1 MKDAVL
7 WLIGGLAAC
16 AVAMAGCAREKG
28 YEKPL
33 KPVRVV
39 AAKPY
44 AGGRGMRYSAAINPY
59 SQVNMSF
66 KVNGYVRAILRKQGA
81 DGRMRDVQEGDRVNA
96 NTVLAWVQE
105 SSYVD
110 KVNQAKAQLA
120 GNLAALN
127 KARLDFARAESLYAT
142 KSLTKPDYD
151 AAVEELSVAEAQV
164 DASKAQ
170 LKEARTNLGYC
181 ELKAPMAG
189 VILSRNI
196 EVGSLATPGTVGF
209 VLSNTSSVKAVF
221 GVPGSML
228 NTLKLGKPLG
238 IRTESV
244 PNTEFRGRITAIS
257 PAANSKS
264 RVFEVEITIPN
275 AHGQLKPGMIGA
287 LEVGGAEAPESIV
300 VPLSAVVRSPS
311 DPAGYAVFIVEGTG
325 DNRVA
330 RIRNVKLG
338 GVLGNMI
345 AVDDGLT
352 AGERVIMS
360 GATMVVNGE
369 KVRVIP

>member
-7 WLIGGLAAC
+7 GLIAVLAC

-33 KPVRVV
+33 KPVRVTL
-39 AAKPY
+39 AKPY
-44 AGGRGMRYSAAINPY
+44 AGGRGIRYSASINPY

-66 KVNGYVRAILRKQGA
+66 KVNGYVQAILRKKGA

-96 NTVLAWVQE
+96 NTTLAWVQE
-105 SSYVD
+105 SGYVD
-110 KVNQAKAQLA
+110 KVNQAKAQLS

-127 KARLDFARAESLYAT
+127 KARLDFARAKSLYAT
-142 KSLTKPDYD
+142 QSLTKPDYD
-151 AAVEELSVAEAQV
+151 AAVEELSVAGAQV

-170 LKEARTNLGYC
+170 LKEAQTNLGYC

-189 VILSRNI
+189 VVLSRNV
-196 EVGSLATPGTVGF
+196 EVGALVTPGTVGF
-209 VLSNTSSVKAVF
+209 VLSDTSSVKAVF

-228 NTLKLGKPLG
+228 NTLKLGKSLE

-257 PAANSKS
+257 PAANTKS

-275 AHGQLKPGMIGA
+275 ANGQLKPGMIGA
-287 LEVGGAEAPESIV
+287 LEVGGAKAPESIV

-325 DNRVA
+325 DNPVA
-330 RIRNVKLG
+330 RIRNVTLG

>member
-7 WLIGGLAAC
+7 WWIGILACVLAI
-16 AVAMAGCAREKG
+16 AGCAREKG

-33 KPVRVV
+33 RPVRVMV
-39 AAKPY
+39 AKPS
-44 AGGRGMRYSAAINPY
+44 AGSRGIRYSAAINPY

-66 KVNGYVRAILRKQGA
+66 KVNGYVQAILRKKGA
-81 DGRMRDVQEGDRVNA
+81 DGRMRDVQAGDRVNA
-96 NTVLAWVQE
+96 NTTLAWVQE
-105 SSYVD
+105 SSYID
-110 KVNQAKAQLA
+110 KVNQAKAQLS
-120 GNLAALN
+120 GNMAALN
-127 KARLDFARAESLYAT
+127 KARLDFARAKSLYAT
-142 KSLTKPDYD
+142 QSLTKPDYD
-151 AAVEELSVAEAQV
+151 AAVEELGVAGAQV

-170 LKEARTNLGYC
+170 LKEAQTNLGYC

-189 VILSRNI
+189 VVLSRNV
-196 EVGSLATPGTVGF
+196 EVGALVTPGTVGF

-228 NTLKLGKPLG
+228 NTLKLGKSLG

-244 PNTEFRGRITAIS
+244 PNTEFHGRITAIS
-257 PAANSKS
+257 PAANTKS

-287 LEVGGAEAPESIV
+287 LEVGGAKAPESIV

-311 DPAGYAVFIVEGTG
+311 DPSGYAVFIVEGTG
-325 DNRVA
+325 DNQVA
-330 RIRNVKLG
+330 RIHDVKLG

-345 AVDDGLT
+345 AVDEGVK
-352 AGERVIMS
+352 AGERVIMA

>member
-7 WLIGGLAAC
+7 GLICILAC
-16 AVAMAGCAREKG
+16 ALAMVGCAREEG

-33 KPVRVV
+33 KPVRVMV
-39 AAKPY
+39 VKPY
-44 AGGRGMRYSAAINPY
+44 AGGRGIRYSAAINPY

-66 KVNGYVRAILRKQGA
+66 KVNGYVRAILRKKGA
-81 DGRMRDVQEGDRVNA
+81 DGRMRDVQEGDRVDA
-96 NTVLAWVQE
+96 NTTLAWVQE
-105 SSYVD
+105 SDYVD
-110 KVNQAKAQLA
+110 KVNQAKAQLS
-120 GNLAALN
+120 GNLASLT
-127 KARLDFARAESLYAT
+127 KARLDFARAKSLYET
-142 KSLTKPDYD
+142 ESLTKPDYD
-151 AAVEELSVAEAQV
+151 AAVEELSVASAQV
-164 DASKAQ
+164 DAAQAQ

-196 EVGSLATPGTVGF
+196 EVGALVTPGTVGF
-209 VLSNTSSVKAVF
+209 VLSDASSVKAVF

-228 NTLKLGKPLG
+228 NTLKLGKPLV

-244 PNTEFRGRITAIS
+244 PNTKFRGRITAIS
-257 PAANSKS
+257 PAANTKS

-275 AHGQLKPGMIGA
+275 KHNQLKPGMIGA
-287 LEVGGAEAPESIV
+287 LEVESMKAPESIV
-300 VPLSAVVRSPS
+300 VPLSAVVRSQS
-311 DPAGYAVFIVEGTG
+311 DSTGYALFIVEGTG
-325 DNRVA
+325 DSQVA

-338 GVLGNMI
+338 NVLGNMI
-345 AVDDGLT
+345 AVDEGVKT
-352 AGERVIMS
+352 GERVINA

>member
-1 MKDAVL
+1 MKNAVL
-7 WLIGGLAAC
+7 WLIGILAC
-16 AVAMAGCAREKG
+16 VSAMAGCSREDV

-33 KPVRVV
+33 KPVRVA

-44 AGGRGMRYSAAINPY
+44 SGSRGIRYSASINPY
-59 SQVNMSF
+59 SQVNMAF
-66 KVNGYVRAILRKQGA
+66 KVSGYVRAILRKQGA
-81 DGRMRDVQEGDRVNA
+81 DGRTRDVQEGDRVTA

-105 SSYVD
+105 STYVD

-120 GNLAALN
+120 GNLAALK
-127 KARLDFARAESLYAT
+127 KARLDFARAKSLYAT
-142 KSLTKPDYD
+142 QSLTKPDYD
-151 AAVEELSVAEAQV
+151 AAVEELSVAIAQV
-164 DASKAQ
+164 NASKAQ
-170 LKEARTNLGYC
+170 LKAAKTNLDYC
-181 ELKAPMAG
+181 KLKAPMGG

-196 EVGSLATPGTVGF
+196 ELGALVAPGTVGF
-209 VLSNTSSVKAVF
+209 VLSDTSSVKAVF

-228 NTLKLGKPLG
+228 NTLKLGKLLA

-244 PNTEFRGRITAIS
+244 PNIKFQGRITAIS
-257 PAANSKS
+257 PAANTKS

-275 AHGQLKPGMIGA
+275 PHNQLKPGMIGA
-287 LEVGGAEAPESIV
+287 LEVEGSTAPEFIV
-300 VPLSAVVRSPS
+300 VPLSAVVKSSS
-311 DPAGYAVFIVEGTG
+311 DPTGYALFVVEGSG
-325 DNRVA
+325 GSQVA

-345 AVDDGLT
+345 AVDQGVK
-352 AGERVIMS
+352 AGERVIIA

>member
-1 MKDAVL
+1 MKNAVL
-7 WLIGGLAAC
+7 WLIGILAC
-16 AVAMAGCAREKG
+16 ASAMAGCSRNEV

-33 KPVRVV
+33 KPVRVTTV
-39 AAKPY
+39 KLY
-44 AGGRGMRYSAAINPY
+44 EGSRGIRYSASINPY

-81 DGRMRDVQEGDRVNA
+81 DGRMRDIQEGDRVNE

-105 SSYVD
+105 SSYAD

-120 GNLAALN
+120 GNLASLK
-127 KARLDFARAESLYAT
+127 KARLDFARAKSLYGT
-142 KSLTKPDYD
+142 QSLTKPDYD
-151 AAVEELSVAEAQV
+151 AAVQELSVAGAQV

-170 LKEARTNLGYC
+170 LKAAQTNLDDC
-181 ELKAPMAG
+181 KLKAPMAG

-196 EVGSLATPGTVGF
+196 EVGALVAPGTVGF
-209 VLSNTSSVKAVF
+209 VLSNTASVKAVF

-228 NTLKLGKPLG
+228 STLKLGKLLD

-244 PNTEFRGRITAIS
+244 PNTKFRGRITAIS
-257 PAANSKS
+257 PAANTKS

-275 AHGQLKPGMIGA
+275 EHNQLKPGMIGS
-287 LEVGGAEAPESIV
+287 LEVEGPTAAESIV

-311 DPAGYAVFIVEGTG
+311 DPSGYALFIVEGAA

-330 RIRNVKLG
+330 RIRDVKLG

-345 AVDDGLT
+345 AVDKGVK
-352 AGERVIMS
+352 AGERVIIA